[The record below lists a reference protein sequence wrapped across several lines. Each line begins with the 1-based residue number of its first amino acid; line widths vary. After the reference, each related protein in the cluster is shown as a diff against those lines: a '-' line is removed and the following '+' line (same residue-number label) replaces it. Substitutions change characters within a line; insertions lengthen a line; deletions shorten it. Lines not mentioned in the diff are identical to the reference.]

1 MSILLCIFCV
11 HWTSHSWLY
20 SNQYLARQNQ
30 CRQQLNVTHAFN
42 LTLLLSLNSVASLFL
57 PHQSSFL
64 VYCAGFQ
71 KRCIWG
77 DIIQHHSIERNVS
90 GPSAGLRS
98 HYSSWRSTF
107 PHLVLPPVI
116 TSTVGLLSWLSFVYY
131 WLNTNNLSLLLSGEC
146 LSVCSCLCA
155 HTHWPG
161 RALLTLLSIGGSQE
175 STVY

>member
-1 MSILLCIFCV
+1 MPSTTQCYPCFQSNITSEFELSCIVILASPIISPCLLCWF
-11 HWTSHSWLY
+11 
-20 SNQYLARQNQ
+20 
-30 CRQQLNVTHAFN
+30 
-42 LTLLLSLNSVASLFL
+42 
-57 PHQSSFL
+57 P
-64 VYCAGFQ
+64 